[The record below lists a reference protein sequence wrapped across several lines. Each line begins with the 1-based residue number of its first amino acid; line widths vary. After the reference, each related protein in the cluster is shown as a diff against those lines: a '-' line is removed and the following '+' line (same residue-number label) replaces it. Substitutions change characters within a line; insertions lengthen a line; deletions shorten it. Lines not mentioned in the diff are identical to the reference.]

1 MGKRACSNI
10 RGSRPGTPLQISAEC
25 LKANGSLV
33 TLDKSVKLK
42 HLTRTNSNGPTH
54 GGLIACGAKLPT
66 CCSPVHMTGPT
77 HGGLIACG
85 AKLPTCCRPVLLM
98 HAGST
103 QRTLLE
109 TFMPGQLST
118 KAGTSIIKFANT
130 HTVHGPT
137 WDRHCLHHHPRS
149 LCTFSHSYIERLVSI
164 TPVHCALLV
173 TATSGMH
180 GNVPNLVRHA
190 R

>member
-1 MGKRACSNI
+1 LFKYPWVAPRDPAPDICRMLTSKRLTGHVRQKCQTQIFDENKFERSYTRRAYSLWCQAADMLQS
-10 RGSRPGTPLQISAEC
+10 GSHDRSHTRRAYSLWCQAADMLQ
-25 LKANGSLV
+25 
-33 TLDKSVKLK
+33 
-42 HLTRTNSNGPTH
+42 
-54 GGLIACGAKLPT
+54 
-66 CCSPVHMTGPT
+66 
-77 HGGLIACG
+77 
-85 AKLPTCCRPVLLM
+85 
-98 HAGST
+98 AGSFNAC
-103 QRTLLE
+103 RLHAVTLLE

-164 TPVHCALLV
+164 TPVRCALLV

-180 GNVPNLVRHA
+180 GNVH
-190 R
+190 